1 MKKNSKIIY
10 TVKLLSKNEIISIL
24 IVLISASVGMALE
37 FLSLST
43 IPIFFSA
50 LLGTGI
56 EDTNLISKIK
66 NLNTRFFNDLN
77 NILLFIVLIFFFK
90 STFLYLVQI
99 FEFSVFKRIRL
110 RLCNILIE
118 KYIKPDFNLESKD
131 SAATKIWKI
140 EIINNFVGVIEN
152 FASLIRNT
160 GYIFAIIIF
169 LILYSSIVV
178 LYFILA
184 LFMLL
189 FLYFFLLSKKL
200 KNTGQLSDLGRKDKV
215 NTIQDIVNGIKDI
228 NILKKFDYFLQK
240 FKFSNITLEKYNQ
253 KNLIISK
260 FPFYYLE
267 FFGVLVIILFFFFL
281 LKQNFEN
288 TEILISISLLT
299 YGGIRIIGLLRT
311 CVNNINLYKKS
322 SFVIG
327 VLFDEFYEK
336 PDYTK
341 KNINLI
347 KYKDTLSD
355 NKILTIKNLSYNY
368 HNGKQIFN
376 NLNLEF
382 QTNKIYCLI
391 GESGSGKSTFLD
403 LILGLKNF
411 ETGDITIKCKDYE
424 VGYVPQ
430 ECYISEGTIES
441 NIAFGV
447 FKKNVNRENLINS
460 AKEAQIYD
468 FINSLPEK
476 FNSKIS
482 SFGSNISV
490 GQKQRIGIARTLYNN
505 SKILLLDEPT
515 SALDPA
521 TEEKFMNIL
530 KTLKKNR
537 LIIITTHRNN
547 LKENYDYTLKLENN
561 SIKQIKI

>member
-1 MKKNSKIIY
+1 MKKNSRIIY

-77 NILLFIVLIFFFK
+77 NILLFVVLIFFFK

-118 KYIKPDFNLESKD
+118 KYIKPDFNLKSKN

-178 LYFILA
+178 LYFILV

-189 FLYFFLLSKKL
+189 FLYFFLISNKL
-200 KNTGQLSDLGRKDKV
+200 KKTGQLSDLGRKDKV

-267 FFGVLVIILFFFFL
+267 FFGVLVIILFFFF
-281 LKQNFEN
+281 
-288 TEILISISLLT
+288 
-299 YGGIRIIGLLRT
+299 Y
-311 CVNNINLYKKS
+311 
-322 SFVIG
+322 
-327 VLFDEFYEK
+327 
-336 PDYTK
+336 
-341 KNINLI
+341 
-347 KYKDTLSD
+347 
-355 NKILTIKNLSYNY
+355 
-368 HNGKQIFN
+368 
-376 NLNLEF
+376 
-382 QTNKIYCLI
+382 
-391 GESGSGKSTFLD
+391 
-403 LILGLKNF
+403 
-411 ETGDITIKCKDYE
+411 
-424 VGYVPQ
+424 
-430 ECYISEGTIES
+430 
-441 NIAFGV
+441 
-447 FKKNVNRENLINS
+447 
-460 AKEAQIYD
+460 
-468 FINSLPEK
+468 
-476 FNSKIS
+476 
-482 SFGSNISV
+482 
-490 GQKQRIGIARTLYNN
+490 
-505 SKILLLDEPT
+505 
-515 SALDPA
+515 
-521 TEEKFMNIL
+521 
-530 KTLKKNR
+530 
-537 LIIITTHRNN
+537 
-547 LKENYDYTLKLENN
+547 
-561 SIKQIKI
+561 

>member
-1 MKKNSKIIY
+1 MKKNSRIIY

-77 NILLFIVLIFFFK
+77 NILLFVVLIFFFK

-178 LYFILA
+178 LYFILV

-189 FLYFFLLSKKL
+189 FLYFFLISNKL
-200 KNTGQLSDLGRKDKV
+200 KKTGQLSDLGRKDKV

-299 YGGIRIIGLLRT
+299 YGGMRIIGLLKT

-336 PDYTK
+336 LDHTK

-347 KYKDTLSD
+347 KYKDTLND

-447 FKKNVNRENLINS
+447 FRKNVNRENLINS